1 MGKYTSPAGRG
12 DDGRAEWRQPV
23 IVGQR
28 FAERALAN
36 VAEIAP
42 VAEAATGPAAEI
54 QERRKRAADVARRRR
69 AFVGSFSCPAVR
81 LLRFRHID
89 LQRCLKGCGHGSSLC
104 LCVFFSLFFSFFQ
117 FPSVDSSAQFIR
129 NERKPRDDTLR
140 MDGSCSTTSSSSL
153 DRATGSVRPLIR
165 GGSAATAPAP
175 PALLTCAATERK
187 TLRLF
192 PFSRY

>member
-104 LCVFFSLFFSFFQ
+104 LCVFFSPFFFLLSVSFRRQQRSIHPQRTEAEGRHTADGWILFND
-117 FPSVDSSAQFIR
+117 VQFITG
-129 NERKPRDDTLR
+129 PG
-140 MDGSCSTTSSSSL
+140 DGI
-153 DRATGSVRPLIR
+153 G
-165 GGSAATAPAP
+165 AAAYT
-175 PALLTCAATERK
+175 R
-187 TLRLF
+187 R
-192 PFSRY
+192 

>member
-104 LCVFFSLFFSFFQ
+104 LCVFFLSFSFL
-117 FPSVDSSAQFIR
+117 PSTAALNSSAMNGSRGTTHCGWMDLVQR
-129 NERKPRDDTLR
+129 RPVHHWTGRRDRCGRLYAAVALQLRPPRPH
-140 MDGSCSTTSSSSL
+140 C
-153 DRATGSVRPLIR
+153 
-165 GGSAATAPAP
+165 
-175 PALLTCAATERK
+175 
-187 TLRLF
+187 
-192 PFSRY
+192 